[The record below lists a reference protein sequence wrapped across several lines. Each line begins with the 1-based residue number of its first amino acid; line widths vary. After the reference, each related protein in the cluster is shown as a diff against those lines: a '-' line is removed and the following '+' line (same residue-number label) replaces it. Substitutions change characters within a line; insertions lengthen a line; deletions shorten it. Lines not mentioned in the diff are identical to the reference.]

1 MASRCPTLV
10 AALWFGVLGCRDRQI
25 EPVGSGTD
33 GSTGDVSSTDPSA
46 TESATGTQMQCG
58 PSGTLCGEICTNLLI
73 SDSHCGECNRPCKF
87 TKGGVGD
94 CVDGE
99 YCTPGWSH
107 CVEPWDDYAN
117 CHEACA
123 AWGGET
129 CVEEGRSVQ
138 YGFDAEL
145 GCDAHLNQS
154 GNGRQP
160 DAKCSDPFDFSQKGI
175 FDEPTI
181 GIRCLCTQN
190 NLDDPGDV

>member
-1 MASRCPTLV
+1 MVVRYPTLV
-10 AALWFGVLGCRDRQI
+10 AALCLGLLGCPDRDI
-25 EPVGSGTD
+25 GPSGGGTE
-33 GSTGDVSSTDPSA
+33 GSTSDDPSTDPSS
-46 TESATGTQMQCG
+46 TESATGIQMECDAEDL
-58 PSGTLCGEICTNLLI
+58 LCDGKCINPRQN
-73 SDSHCGECNRPCKF
+73 DSHCGECNRPCKF

-129 CVEEGRSVQ
+129 CVEEGRKIQ
-138 YGFDAEL
+138 HGFDAEL
-145 GCDAHLNQS
+145 GCDAYLNIS
-154 GNGRQP
+154 GDGGQP
-160 DAKCSDPFDFSQKGI
+160 DAKCSDPFDFSEKGI